1 MSPQA
6 PAPGGIVIRDSREFL
21 GPIQVER
28 VGESY
33 LLWFGRLLRVYLSAE
48 DVERLNTELAGALS
62 SADDEATEDGP

>member
-1 MSPQA
+1 MSAQT

-48 DVERLNTELAGALS
+48 DAERLNTELADQLS
-62 SADDEATEDGP
+62 IADEEAMEADQ